1 MDIAF
6 VVDNPATFAPADAI
20 VVPARHDL
28 RIIAGVG
35 AMLVKA
41 GGPEVQSAVIDR
53 GPAALG
59 AVVVAPGG
67 ALAAPLVI
75 HAVVVSQRLED
86 LLGPREEGAL
96 IHGSVLRSA
105 TREALLAAERAGARA
120 VTFADL
126 TEPSAFPEELGAR
139 IVLSELR
146 AYRDAGAP
154 TPIERV
160 TFVALDD
167 DRRALWRDAWALLD
181 AVYAE
186 HERESL
192 AAPAPADP
200 FAAGCVA
207 FERSPSS

>member
-1 MDIAF
+1 MDVAF

-20 VVPARHDL
+20 VIPARHDL
-28 RIIAGVG
+28 RIVAGVG

-41 GGPEVQSAVIDR
+41 GGPDVQSAVLDR
-53 GPAALG
+53 APAALG
-59 AVVVAPGG
+59 AVVAAPGG
-67 ALAAPLVI
+67 ALAALLVL

-96 IHGSVLRSA
+96 IHGSVLRA
-105 TREALLAAERAGARA
+105 AMREALLTAERLGVRALA
-120 VTFADL
+120 VTDL
-126 TEPSAFPEELGAR
+126 TGPSAFPEELGAR
-139 IVLSELR
+139 IALSELR

-167 DRRALWRDAWALLD
+167 DRRDILRDAWGVLEHLH
-181 AVYAE
+181 AE
-186 HERESL
+186 HARESL
-192 AAPAPADP
+192 SAPAPSDP

-207 FERSPSS
+207 FERTPGT